1 MCTFRSRFIDDPRIG
16 HLSQLRGVRVF
27 SNKMTALTEPACR
40 YVSPRHRAQR
50 TLELLEIG
58 CKERLPWLQSR
69 KPENE
74 EPIRTNANVEITD
87 AIREWDYGDYEGLT
101 SKQIREL
108 REKNGE
114 GPWDIWRD
122 GCPGGE

>member
-1 MCTFRSRFIDDPRIG
+1 MDNPPQQPSSVARLQQDASVD
-16 HLSQLRGVRVF
+16 RVHVH
-27 SNKMTALTEPACR
+27 S

-58 CKERLPWLQSR
+58 CKERMPWLHSR
-69 KPENE
+69 KPEDE

-108 REKNGE
+108 REKNGD